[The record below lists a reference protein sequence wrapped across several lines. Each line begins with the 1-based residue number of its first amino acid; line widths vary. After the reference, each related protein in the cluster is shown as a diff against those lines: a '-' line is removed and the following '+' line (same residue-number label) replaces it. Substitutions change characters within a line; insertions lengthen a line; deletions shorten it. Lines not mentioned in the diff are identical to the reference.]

1 MEVEKRRESSSVNKP
16 EPEKLEIERKFPYFG
31 RLSVKYESAREQF
44 SMPTREEIRAARGK
58 EGEAN
63 VALYKYWLDD
73 DTMNAIVQKEVEEMD
88 EKDKDRFYVFPIS
101 VWVSIKSTSEAEH
114 PKHPADRYQLTK
126 SAIWPNSNF
135 KKVYP
140 RNRDCFLYLSI
151 QLLEGQRKFNPFERK
166 YLLLPIIHDA
176 HWNLAVIV
184 NPMAAIHRLVE
195 KDPATENFIRV
206 RLITN
211 H

>member
-1 MEVEKRRESSSVNKP
+1 MLIVYQTLLHLRATRLEIATFRDATFRAAFLDVLKGMRRIIQTKKNQIFKRKPGVMEVEKRRESSSVNKP
-16 EPEKLEIERKFPYFG
+16 EPEMLEIERKFPYFG

-135 KKVYP
+135 KKVSLLT
-140 RNRDCFLYLSI
+140 RD
-151 QLLEGQRKFNPFERK
+151 
-166 YLLLPIIHDA
+166 
-176 HWNLAVIV
+176 
-184 NPMAAIHRLVE
+184 
-195 KDPATENFIRV
+195 
-206 RLITN
+206 
-211 H
+211 